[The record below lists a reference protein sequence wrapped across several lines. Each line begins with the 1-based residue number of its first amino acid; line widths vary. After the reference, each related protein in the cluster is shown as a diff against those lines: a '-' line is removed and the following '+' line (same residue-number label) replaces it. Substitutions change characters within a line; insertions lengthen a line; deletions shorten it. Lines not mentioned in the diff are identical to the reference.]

1 MCREIERQR
10 AALNGRFIVTSSP
23 CGYREFH
30 MIKPLLPDRVPAQRG
45 GVTSP

>member
-10 AALNGRFIVTSSP
+10 AAFNGRRIGTSSP

-30 MIKPLLPDRVPAQRG
+30 MIKPLLPDRGPVLRG